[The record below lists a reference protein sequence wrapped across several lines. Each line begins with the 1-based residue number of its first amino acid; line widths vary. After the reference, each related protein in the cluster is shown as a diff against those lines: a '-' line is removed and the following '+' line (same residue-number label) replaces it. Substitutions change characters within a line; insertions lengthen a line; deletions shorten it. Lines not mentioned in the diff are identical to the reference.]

1 MCFDVKTIK
10 AFISKAVFLS
20 KIAEKVLIVVFEK
33 QDYCL
38 SKETESELVIIIGM
52 LQFTKVR
59 ALLNNSLIR
68 FN

>member
-1 MCFDVKTIK
+1 MTLKQLK
-10 AFISKAVFLS
+10 HSLAKQFLS
-20 KIAEKVLIVVFEK
+20 KSAEKVLIIVFEK

-68 FN
+68 FNGL